1 MSFDLW
7 SLIESIS
14 FFIRSASGFFDS
26 STSLPRDIFPVAL
39 LLLALS
45 VVAVVALLAAGTV
58 TGAGVVS
65 ADCA

>member
-7 SLIESIS
+7 SLMESIS

-39 LLLALS
+39 LLALS
-45 VVAVVALLAAGTV
+45 VVVAVALLAAGTV
-58 TGAGVVS
+58 TGAGAVS